1 MKVEMTERDKKLLV
15 FLSIFVIVVC
25 IGYWGIYPVVK
36 DIGEINTKIQEEEDL
51 KDLNE
56 FKVSQLP
63 LIEGETADME
73 EKIAEVK
80 ETYYDIMDSSEV
92 DKYFTNMVLD
102 FGLYSYDL
110 SISMPND
117 TTDLEPYQYSRK
129 ALGMPDEEYYGED
142 TSSEDLLSLDDDEED
157 SEDLFEDED
166 NYSTTGIYTVGITMK
181 LGGTETDLIEFI
193 DYLSGIDKKL
203 RVVNY
208 SWSEERSIQYGS
220 DSEDELGDFE
230 IVTNKTLTI
239 SLEIY
244 MCEE

>member
-25 IGYWGIYPVVK
+25 IGYWGIYPIVK

-51 KDLNE
+51 RDMNE
-56 FKVSQLP
+56 LKVSQLP
-63 LIEGETADME
+63 LIEGETAEKE

-80 ETYYDIMDSSEV
+80 TTYYEMMDSSEV

-110 SISMPND
+110 SINMPTD
-117 TTDLEPYQYSRK
+117 TTSLEPYQYSKK
-129 ALGMPDEEYYGED
+129 ALGMTDEDYADED
-142 TSSEDLLSLDDDEED
+142 TSAEDLLNVDDEYD
-157 SEDLFEDED
+157 EDLFEDMD
-166 NYSTTGIYTVGITMK
+166 NLSTTGIYTVGVTMK
-181 LGGTETDLIEFI
+181 LGGTEKDLIDFI

-208 SWSEERSIQYGS
+208 SWSEERSIRYGS

-230 IVTNKTLTI
+230 IVTNKTISI